1 MKTTVF
7 TPNIRKVG
15 QKEVTLPIELI
26 KRRNNEQK
34 TNNMLTIQLIR
45 EETER
50 VVKGLE
56 KKNFS
61 GAREAIDQVLSIDK
75 LRRETQQ
82 RLDTNLSEAKK
93 LAAEIG
99 KLMKQGQRDEA
110 EQVKATVAQLKETNK
125 QLEQDKA
132 NAEHD
137 LTTLLC
143 QIPNIPYDE
152 VPEGKAAEDNHVVKS
167 NLKECDGTDT
177 VGNWTCNPT
186 NGEAKL
192 PHWELAKKYNLI
204 DFDLG
209 VKITGAGFPV
219 YIGQGAR
226 LQRALINFFLDEA
239 RKSGYTELMPP
250 TVVNAASG
258 YGTGQLPDKE
268 GQMYHCE
275 VDDFYLIPTA
285 EVPVTNIY
293 RDVILDEKDLPIKN
307 CAYTECFRREAGSY
321 GKDVRGLNRLH
332 EFSKIEIVRIDTP
345 EHSKESHKEMLEH
358 VEGLLKKLELP
369 YRILLLCGGDQSF
382 TSAICYDF
390 EVYSEAQQ
398 RWLEVSSVSNFDTY
412 QANRLKCRYRRSSDK
427 KTELCHTLNGSALAL
442 PRIVASILENNQTPE
457 GIRVPKCLVPYCGF
471 ELIDGK
477 H

>member
-1 MKTTVF
+1 
-7 TPNIRKVG
+7 
-15 QKEVTLPIELI
+15 
-26 KRRNNEQK
+26 
-34 TNNMLTIQLIR
+34 MLTLKLIN

-50 VVKGLE
+50 VIRGLE
-56 KKNFS
+56 KKHFPN
-61 GAREAIDQVLSIDK
+61 AKEAIDEVLAVDK
-75 LRRETQQ
+75 KRREAQQ
-82 RLDTNLSEAKK
+82 ELDKCLNEQKQLSGQ
-93 LAAEIG
+93 IG
-99 KLMKQGQRDEA
+99 RLMKEGKKDEA
-110 EQVKATVAQLKETNK
+110 EQVKAQVADLKEKSK
-125 QLEQDKA
+125 QMDETMAKA
-132 NAEHD
+132 QEEM
-137 LTTLLC
+137 TQMLC

-167 NLKECDGTDT
+167 NLKECTDSDT
-177 VGNWTCNPT
+177 VGNWDVNPKLGIE
-186 NGEAKL
+186 NPL

-219 YIGQGAR
+219 YIGKGAR

-239 RKSGYTELMPP
+239 RKSGYTEIMPP

-332 EFSKIEIVRIDTP
+332 EFSKIEIVRIDKP
-345 EHSKESHKEMLEH
+345 EHSKESHKEMLAH

-382 TSAICYDF
+382 TSSICYDF
-390 EVYSEAQQ
+390 EVYSEAQG

-412 QANRLKCRYRRSSDK
+412 QANRLKCRYRNAATK

-442 PRIVASILENNQTPE
+442 PRIVAALLENNQAAE
-457 GIRVPKCLVPYCGF
+457 GIKIPAALVPYCGF
-471 ELIDGK
+471 DIID
-477 H
+477 